1 MAASRIHSCGA
12 LTKSKR
18 GALLTRSSDCGNAA
32 FTELQPARSSRVGRA
47 QPARAARRDGTID
60 AATTDASGAYTDT
73 YTYTTPGTYTINA
86 TFQGSPTTLAAGS
99 PGAGGISGDY
109 LLPCAPARAAA
120 PPPRPAA
127 MAGALARPR
136 PADREPTGWACI
148 IRPHQARRACLCPD
162 VSLSELSPG
171 ADFRSPRLACS

>member
-18 GALLTRSSDCGNAA
+18 GALLTRSSDCSNAA

-73 YTYTTPGTYTINA
+73 YTYPTPGTYTINA

-109 LLPCAPARAAA
+109 LLPCGPARA
-120 PPPRPAA
+120 PGPPRPAA

-136 PADREPTGWACI
+136 PADSEPTGWACI
-148 IRPHQARRACLCPD
+148 IRPHQARRACLCAD
-162 VSLSELSPG
+162 VSLSELSPR

>member
-1 MAASRIHSCGA
+1 MWRSHKEQAGCAPHQELGLRQRCVHRAAASPQQQGRP
-12 LTKSKR
+12 
-18 GALLTRSSDCGNAA
+18 RS
-32 FTELQPARSSRVGRA
+32 
-47 QPARAARRDGTID
+47 ARAR
-60 AATTDASGAYTDT
+60 GAYTDT

-109 LLPCAPARAAA
+109 LLPCGPARA
-120 PPPRPAA
+120 PGPPRPAA

-136 PADREPTGWACI
+136 PADSEPTGWACI
-148 IRPHQARRACLCPD
+148 IRPHQARRACLCAD
-162 VSLSELSPG
+162 VSLSELSPR